1 VGFSKHSTLREVVQ
15 AVSASLRRHR
25 IEAILTGGA
34 CASLHSN
41 GDYLSQD
48 LDYIIRNTV
57 TRAQLDEAM
66 AAAGFVRTGAEY
78 RHADVPFF
86 VEFPKGPLAI
96 GDDDLVE
103 PIEIRVGSVKVLTL
117 SATDAC
123 RDRLAAFYHWNDL
136 QSLRVAAAIA
146 RRRPVNLKTIRAW
159 SLKEGRAAE
168 FRQFETERSSGDIRG
183 AANAAR
189 SVQKRSTSTRF

>member
-1 VGFSKHSTLREVVQ
+1 MQ

-34 CASLHSN
+34 CASLHSK

-48 LDYIIRNTV
+48 LDYIIRNSV
-57 TRAQLDEAM
+57 TRTQLDEAM
-66 AAAGFVRTGAEY
+66 RAVGFTRTGSEY
-78 RHADVPFF
+78 RHAEVTFF

-103 PIEIRVGSVKVLTL
+103 PIEIRVGSVKVLAL
-117 SATDAC
+117 SATDSC
-123 RDRLAAFYHWNDL
+123 RDRLAAFYHWNDI

-146 RRRPVNLKTIRAW
+146 RRRPVNLEAIRAW
-159 SLKEGRAAE
+159 STKEGRAAE
-168 FRQFETERSSGDIRG
+168 FRQFERELT
-183 AANAAR
+183 AAAR
-189 SVQKRSTSTRF
+189 PTRAR

>member
-1 VGFSKHSTLREVVQ
+1 MALSRHSTLREVVQ

-34 CASLHSN
+34 CASLHSK
-41 GDYLSQD
+41 GEYLSHD
-48 LDYIIRNTV
+48 LDYIIRNAV
-57 TRAQLDEAM
+57 TRAQLDHAM
-66 AAAGFVRTGAEY
+66 LAVGFVRTGAEY
-78 RHADVPFF
+78 RHADLPFF

-103 PIEIRVGSVKVLTL
+103 PVEVRVGSVKVLTL
-117 SATDAC
+117 SATDSC

-146 RRRPVNLKTIRAW
+146 RRQPVNIRTIRAW

-168 FRQFETERSSGDIRG
+168 FRRFEREIVS
-183 AANAAR
+183 
-189 SVQKRSTSTRF
+189 

>member
-1 VGFSKHSTLREVVQ
+1 MALSRHSTLREVVQ

-48 LDYIIRNTV
+48 LDYIIRNLV
-57 TRAQLDEAM
+57 TRTQLDDAM
-66 AAAGFVRTGAEY
+66 TAVGFARTGAEY
-78 RHADVPFF
+78 QHPDVPFF

-117 SATDAC
+117 SATDSC

-146 RRRPVNLKTIRAW
+146 RRRTVNLNAIRAW
-159 SLKEGRAAE
+159 SVREGRASE
-168 FRQFETERSSGDIRG
+168 FRQFEREIT
-183 AANAAR
+183 AAHSAREVTAA
-189 SVQKRSTSTRF
+189 TRPSRAR